1 MTVKD
6 NEELVELGAGVVEL
20 DAPTSLVGLAS
31 SEVLGVLVSAVWE
44 GVGEGEKVVVSLKL
58 ECLTTY

>member
-1 MTVKD
+1 VTVKD

-44 GVGEGEKVVVSLKL
+44 GVGEGEKD
-58 ECLTTY
+58 